1 MKRVNSYVL
10 GFSIAM
16 GATVLIFL
24 SFIISLFMSSQ
35 KYSNQL
41 ENVYKESLYQL
52 VQNVDDL
59 QVDMSKFVAT
69 TSQPM
74 QREILINIRT
84 LCTLAVGN
92 LNVLPMAQNK
102 TTNINKFF
110 NLVSGYSQSLIDK
123 INSSKD
129 ISSEEYKN
137 FESLFDQ
144 CNNIYYDLNNFV
156 ASTSYDYRVLS
167 EVKFSSADD
176 SVFSAGIA
184 SGDNPESELPT
195 LIFDGPFA
203 ESVVAKN
210 INGLSMN
217 YLTKEECDAKVQDLL
232 KYFEGYSFLYL
243 GETNSKFETF
253 NYVLSK
259 DDHRLYVQI
268 TKRDGLLLN
277 ITSYGA
283 GGGENITLDDA
294 GDLGLECALNFGF
307 ENMEVVW
314 GMENGNIAYI
324 NLAPVIDDVVYYPDL
339 IKVKVDKRL
348 GVVVGWDAVN
358 YAYNHV
364 ERNEFVSEYGILE
377 GESSLSPL
385 LEVEFKR
392 KVLIPNKYSGEL
404 FAYEYVCKWNDYT
417 YYIYLDSQ
425 TGEEVKIMRMISTNT
440 GDLLL

>member
-1 MKRVNSYVL
+1 MKKINSYVF

-16 GATVLIFL
+16 SAVVLIFL
-24 SFIISLFMSSQ
+24 SFVISLFVSTQ
-35 KYSNQL
+35 RYSTQL

-69 TSQPM
+69 TSEPL
-74 QREILINIRT
+74 QREILTNIRT

-92 LNVLPMAQNK
+92 LNVLPISQNK

-123 INSSKD
+123 INSNKNV
-129 ISSEEYKN
+129 SSEEYKN
-137 FESLFDQ
+137 FESLFEQ
-144 CNNIYYDLNNFV
+144 CNKIYYDLNNFV
-156 ASTSYDYRVLS
+156 YSTDYDYRVLS
-167 EVKFSSADD
+167 EVKFTSADD

-203 ESVVAKN
+203 ESVVAKS

-217 YLTKEECDAKVQDLL
+217 YLSKEECDNRVKTMLEFFD
-232 KYFEGYSFLYL
+232 GYNYIYS

-253 NYVLSK
+253 NYVLEKAS
-259 DDHRLYVQI
+259 HRIYLQI
-268 TKRDGLLLN
+268 TKRDGLLINL
-277 ITSYGA
+277 TSYGA
-283 GGGENITLDDA
+283 GGDKNMSLDDA
-294 GDLGLECALNFGF
+294 GDLSLECALNFGF

-324 NLAPVIDDVVYYPDL
+324 NLAPVINDVVYYPDL

-364 ERNEFVSEYGILE
+364 ERSEFESEYGILE
-377 GESSLSPL
+377 GEADLNPL
-385 LEVEFKR
+385 LEVKFKR
-392 KVLIPNKYSGEL
+392 KVLIPNKYSGEM
-404 FAYEYVCKWNDYT
+404 FAYEYVCEWNDYV
-417 YYIYLDSQ
+417 YYIYLDSL
-425 TGEEVKIMRMISTNT
+425 TGNEVKIMRMISTNS
-440 GDLLL
+440 GNLLL

>member
-1 MKRVNSYVL
+1 MKKVNSYVL

-16 GATVLIFL
+16 SATVLIFL
-24 SFIISLFMSSQ
+24 SFVISLFISSQ
-35 KYSNQL
+35 KFSNQL

-74 QREILINIRT
+74 QREILTNIRT

-123 INSSKD
+123 INSNID
-129 ISSEEYKN
+129 ISSVEYKN

-203 ESVVAKN
+203 ESVIAKN

-217 YLTKEECDAKVQDLL
+217 YLTKEECDEKVQDLL
-232 KYFEGYSFLYL
+232 KYFEGYSFEYS

-259 DDHRLYVQI
+259 DGHRLYVQI

-294 GDLGLECALNFGF
+294 GDLSLECALNFGF

-314 GMENGNIAYI
+314 GMENGNIAYV
-324 NLAPVIDDVVYYPDL
+324 NLAPVVNDVVYYPDL

-364 ERNEFVSEYGILE
+364 ERSEFVSAYGILE
-377 GESSLSPL
+377 GEASLSPL
-385 LEVEFKR
+385 LEVELKR
-392 KVLIPNKYSGEL
+392 KVLIPNKYSGEV